1 MTRRVRKTTCKII
14 FKIIFKWD
22 IMRPVTE
29 NETRRDT
36 KKTKNNIQISQ
47 NDTRMSKINIVLNEH
62 VGGIDVRNAFIPN
75 VT

>member
-1 MTRRVRKTTCKII
+1 
-14 FKIIFKWD
+14 
-22 IMRPVTE
+22 MRPVTE